1 MIASVW
7 VHVGCLPQ
15 IHKQSCQQ
23 QERIVNTK
31 VCKVNTCTSCV
42 CTTSHGN
49 ASRTCVRH
57 HCMVVC
63 VCLYLYDCMCMIDVW
78 LYDNVRM
85 MSWWQTQDHIQ
96 LVAACHPTWLRLYQF
111 MLVEIPGEVLEG
123 SDVDTLLGP
132 GGFRCRYLLR
142 FRKVPVQTPGF
153 WRVPVQIPVEV
164 PGLGS
169 FTIVQ
174 HHCAC
179 MCMIVSVWLYVYD
192 CMTMCAWCHREGHT
206 TTRVSNSV
214 QSNMTAYV
222 WVHLFDDNDARSHGG
237 VF

>member
-1 MIASVW
+1 MIACVW
-7 VHVGCLPQ
+7 VHVGCLRQ
-15 IHKQSCQQ
+15 IHEQSCQQ
-23 QERIVNTK
+23 QDRMVNTK
-31 VCKVNTCTSCV
+31 VCKVNTCTLCV

-63 VCLYLYDCMCMIDVW
+63 VCLYLYDCMCMVVWQCAHDV
-78 LYDNVRM
+78 M
-85 MSWWQTQDHIQ
+85 MTNTRSYTDGSSVSSNMIAFVSIHVGWDTWW
-96 LVAACHPTWLRLYQF
+96 
-111 MLVEIPGEVLEG
+111 G
-123 SDVDTLLGP
+123 SGR
-132 GGFRCRYLLR
+132 FRCRYLLR
-142 FRKVPVQTPGF
+142 FRKVPVQTPG
-153 WRVPVQIPVEV
+153 QLLE
-164 PGLGS
+164 GS
-169 FTIVQ
+169 CADTCCGSWPWFFY
-174 HHCAC
+174 HCAAPLHAC

-192 CMTMCAWCHREGHT
+192 CMAMCTWCHHKSHM